1 MRNKTLSALG
11 ARHYKFFI
19 LLIAMVLIG
28 AELAVTS
35 SAGAGAPLEKVT
47 LRVGRIPQ
55 AQGMTPVTEL
65 MRRDKLIEAAG
76 TELGLQITVDLQ
88 DFAAGP
94 PIRQALTGDKLD
106 IGSVGNT
113 PTLIGIAQGEPFHV
127 LSMAEGG
134 VKFVL
139 ALPPNSPI
147 KTPEDLKG
155 KKVGIL
161 LATDLQFFFDLSLQ
175 ALFGTMDY
183 QTLGIEAVG
192 IKALIQGAV
201 PPQGLAAGTTTETS
215 YLRGQIEKLNTGLFN
230 SYGYT
235 EANYDG
241 PLGKGAGL
249 ELPAIKKSPYYPEGF
264 YLHRNFWL
272 VTNKA
277 VRTSPKAVVAFLVAQ
292 QRALQALAKMPPE
305 DVARLAQELW
315 QLDPKVAKDIWL
327 HDLDYRRGWC
337 WLTEGDL
344 RAVVDQ
350 SVLATN
356 AKLIEKP
363 VTWKEMLKNIGPVAP
378 LAKQAWERVKFPD
391 ASAFTAKDAKDVRG
405 YPIWES
411 DKWELPK
418 KQQ

>member
-1 MRNKTLSALG
+1 MRRQSLVGLGVRHHRCLSLWGVAV
-11 ARHYKFFI
+11 
-19 LLIAMVLIG
+19 LIAT
-28 AELAVTS
+28 AVAVAT
-35 SAGAGAPLEKVT
+35 AAFAGAPPEKVT
-47 LRVGRIPQ
+47 LRIGRIPQ
-55 AQGMTPVTEL
+55 AQGMTPVTEV

-76 TELGLQITVDLQ
+76 AELGLQITVDLQ

-134 VKFVL
+134 VKFL
-139 ALPPNSPI
+139 LTLPANSPI

-155 KKVGIL
+155 KKIGVL
-161 LATDLQFFFDLSLQ
+161 LATDNQFFFDLSLQ

-183 QTLGIEAVG
+183 QALGIEAVG
-192 IKALIQGAV
+192 VKALIQGAV
-201 PPQGLAAGTTTETS
+201 PPQGLAAGAATEAPF
-215 YLRGQIEKLNTGLFN
+215 LKGQAEKLNTALFN

-249 ELPAIKKSPYYPEGF
+249 ELPAIKKSPYFPEGF

-272 VTNKA
+272 VTDKL

-292 QRALQALAKMPPE
+292 QRALLILAKMSPE
-305 DVARLAQELW
+305 DVARLAQEHW
-315 QLDPKVAKDIWL
+315 QLDPKVGKDIWL
-327 HDLDYRRGWC
+327 HDLDYRRGWG
-337 WLTEGDL
+337 WLTEGDM

-350 SVLATN
+350 SVLA
-356 AKLIEKP
+356 AKGKMIEKA
-363 VTWKEMLKNIGPVAP
+363 VSWKDMLTNLAPVAP
-378 LAKQAWERVKFPD
+378 LAKEAWERVKFPE

-418 KQQ
+418 KQ

>member
-1 MRNKTLSALG
+1 VA
-11 ARHYKFFI
+11 
-19 LLIAMVLIG
+19 IAST
-28 AELAVTS
+28 AF
-35 SAGAGAPLEKVT
+35 AGAPPEKIT
-47 LRVGRIPQ
+47 LRIGRIPQ
-55 AQGMTPVTEL
+55 AQGMTPVTEV
-65 MRRDKLIEAAG
+65 MRRDKLLEAAG
-76 TELGLQITVDLQ
+76 AELGLQITLDLQ

-134 VKFVL
+134 VKFL
-139 ALPPNSPI
+139 LTLPANSPI
-147 KTPEDLKG
+147 KVPEDLKG
-155 KKVGIL
+155 KKIGVL
-161 LATDLQFFFDLSLQ
+161 LATDNQFFFDLSLQ

-183 QTLGIEAVG
+183 QALGIEAVG
-192 IKALIQGAV
+192 VKALIQGAV
-201 PPQGLAAGTTTETS
+201 PPQGLAAGAATEAP
-215 YLRGQIEKLNTGLFN
+215 YLMGQKEKLNTALFN

-249 ELPAIKKSPYYPEGF
+249 ELPAIKKSPYFPEGF

-272 VTNKA
+272 VTDKL

-292 QRALQALAKMPPE
+292 HRALLTLAKMSPE
-305 DVARLAQELW
+305 DVARLAQEHW
-315 QLDPKVAKDIWL
+315 QLDPAVGKDVWL
-327 HDLDYRRGWC
+327 HDLDYRRGWG
-337 WLTEGDL
+337 WLTEGDM

-350 SVLATN
+350 SVLA
-356 AKLIEKP
+356 AKGKMIEKP
-363 VTWKEMLKNIGPVAP
+363 VTWKDMLGNLAPVAP
-378 LAKQAWERVKFPD
+378 LAKEAWERVRFPE

-405 YPIWES
+405 YPMWES

-418 KQQ
+418 KQ

>member
-1 MRNKTLSALG
+1 MRRQSLVVRR
-11 ARHYKFFI
+11 ARSCRG
-19 LLIAMVLIG
+19 LIFWGVAVLIPV
-28 AELAVTS
+28 AVAIAST
-35 SAGAGAPLEKVT
+35 AFAGAPAEKIT
-47 LRVGRIPQ
+47 LRIGRIPQ
-55 AQGMTPVTEL
+55 AQGMTPVTEV
-65 MRRDKLIEAAG
+65 MRRDKLLEAAG
-76 TELGLQITVDLQ
+76 AELGLQITLDLQ

-134 VKFVL
+134 VKFL
-139 ALPPNSPI
+139 LTLPANSPI
-147 KTPEDLKG
+147 KVPEDLKG
-155 KKVGIL
+155 KKIGVL
-161 LATDLQFFFDLSLQ
+161 LATDNQFFFDLSLQ

-183 QTLGIEAVG
+183 QALGIEAVG
-192 IKALIQGAV
+192 VKALIQGAV
-201 PPQGLAAGTTTETS
+201 PPQGLAAGAATEAP
-215 YLRGQIEKLNTGLFN
+215 YLMGQKEKLNTALFN

-249 ELPAIKKSPYYPEGF
+249 ELPAIKKSPYFPEGF

-272 VTNKA
+272 VTDKL

-292 QRALQALAKMPPE
+292 HRALLTLAKMSPE
-305 DVARLAQELW
+305 DVARLAQEHW
-315 QLDPKVAKDIWL
+315 QLDPAVGKDVWL
-327 HDLDYRRGWC
+327 HDLDYRRGWG
-337 WLTEGDL
+337 WLTEGDM

-350 SVLATN
+350 SVLA
-356 AKLIEKP
+356 AKGKMIEKP
-363 VTWKEMLKNIGPVAP
+363 VTWKDMLGNLAPVAP
-378 LAKQAWERVKFPD
+378 LAKEAWERVRFPE

-405 YPIWES
+405 YPMWES

-418 KQQ
+418 KQ